1 MIRIVFLFA
10 IVFFTA
16 GCSVT
21 EVAEIIYD
29 SVKEYEDRDESDKQR
44 RDDDGHAEKPLVEAV
59 DMTRTKSW
67 NIVRRQLEKA
77 GTRHQRL
84 PNIKNDSRKA
94 TL

>member
-29 SVKEYEDRDESDKQR
+29 SVKEHEDRDESDKQR
-44 RDDDGHAEKPLVEAV
+44 RDDGHAEKPLIGTSEN
-59 DMTRTKSW
+59 DS
-67 NIVRRQLEKA
+67 NEQLE
-77 GTRHQRL
+77 QRAKTIREDRG
-84 PNIKNDSRKA
+84 PSSEA
-94 TL
+94 P